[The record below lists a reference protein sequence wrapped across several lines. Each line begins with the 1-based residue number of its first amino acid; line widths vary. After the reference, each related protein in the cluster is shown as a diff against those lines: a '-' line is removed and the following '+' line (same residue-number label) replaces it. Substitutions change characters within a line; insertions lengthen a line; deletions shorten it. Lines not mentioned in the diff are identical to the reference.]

1 MLFLESAPISIGMLS
16 TFLFQVIDTY
26 FVGQLGSQE
35 LAALSFSSI
44 IFFLLIALFI
54 GMSVGVSSVVT
65 KSIGENKP
73 EKDKSFSILA
83 LFFVLTFS
91 VVLSLIG
98 YLTIN
103 PLFSLLGV
111 EADIL
116 ALISD
121 NI

>member
-1 MLFLESAPISIGMLS
+1 MLFLMSAAISIGMLF

-35 LAALSFSSI
+35 LAVLSFSST

-54 GMSVGVSSVVT
+54 GMSVGVSSVVA

-73 EKDKSFSILA
+73 EKVKRFAILA

-91 VVLSLIG
+91 IVLSLIG

-103 PLFSLLGV
+103 PLFSLLGA